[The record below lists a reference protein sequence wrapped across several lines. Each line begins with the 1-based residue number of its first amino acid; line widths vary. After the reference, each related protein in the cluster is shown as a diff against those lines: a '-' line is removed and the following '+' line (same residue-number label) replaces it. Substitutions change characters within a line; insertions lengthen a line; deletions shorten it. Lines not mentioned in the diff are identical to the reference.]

1 MWKEHTKF
9 LMKQKMLKAFL
20 FLLFFFFSCSPTD
33 VAPLS
38 FLPWACRLEE
48 IVPYEHCSLPL
59 PAGKGNTDY
68 NRDWAK
74 MCNLSQQNSLLFV
87 PLQLGSCSKRDV
99 IFQVTFNQS
108 LVHKKTPELT
118 ARLFFLLASAKILIY
133 WAWNKPFCHI
143 FRGLKC
149 LDSLYM

>member
-1 MWKEHTKF
+1 M
-9 LMKQKMLKAFL
+9 
-20 FLLFFFFSCSPTD
+20 
-33 VAPLS
+33 APLS
-38 FLPWACRLEE
+38 FLPWACRPEE

-59 PAGKGNTDY
+59 PAGEGSTDY

-118 ARLFFLLASAKILIY
+118 ARLFFFRLVLRFKFTEHGTNPSVIFSWVWNVWTCYTCSSWNLSAYTSLPNMKDQSRHLYAIELPLLS
-133 WAWNKPFCHI
+133 
-143 FRGLKC
+143 
-149 LDSLYM
+149 